1 MTFTDGTTDTQTLT
15 LHTGK
20 LACEYVDDQGQT
32 QVGAYDLVPIL
43 SAFVKEHPDFS
54 YKGAKATLAVTGY
67 NGVFGY
73 RIQADAEK
81 TSGTALFEQEKT
93 AVKDLAEA
101 LRSEGYDLAC
111 YTYEDIGYGEKDVST
126 VKADLASW
134 TEEIAPVLGD
144 VSIFVYAQSSD
155 IADQDSD
162 YSGDKYTALQSAGF
176 RIFVSNASDGK
187 SWISLK
193 DSYVRQGRVLVSG
206 STMAYNSDWFTGMF
220 DAKSV
225 LDTNRGNVPQ

>member
-1 MTFTDGTTDTQTLT
+1 M
-15 LHTGK
+15 
-20 LACEYVDDQGQT
+20 
-32 QVGAYDLVPIL
+32 
-43 SAFVKEHPDFS
+43 
-54 YKGAKATLAVTGY
+54 
-67 NGVFGY
+67 
-73 RIQADAEK
+73 
-81 TSGTALFEQEKT
+81 
-93 AVKDLAEA
+93 AEA